1 MGAASGPWLFAF
13 EFLISQII
21 SGEPSLDE
29 SSPGTTTTTTAEYQ
43 LPVVVSMTTTTVD
56 GTMNHP
62 EAARTKPAAGPP
74 MLRSRQDGAD
84 EDLDEPSLTL
94 SDTSDSFASIDDFLS
109 WPDVEEEEEEVTEE
123 YGPRRPRGVT
133 FHPHVE
139 VREYSLTISDHPFC
153 DDAYPISLDWAHARP
168 YVRHIDESKSRG
180 FMYTPGPRI
189 CVEAK
194 RRRLAEVRGCSE
206 TDIEE
211 MIRSP
216 YELVALGR
224 LLLSYISMW
233 LQTVAFPPLKRHE
246 LDDEYLFLY
255 AGTTHN
261 SGKKPPMQQVLIEHD
276 LEAGF

>member
-1 MGAASGPWLFAF
+1 M
-13 EFLISQII
+13 
-21 SGEPSLDE
+21 
-29 SSPGTTTTTTAEYQ
+29 
-43 LPVVVSMTTTTVD
+43 
-56 GTMNHP
+56 
-62 EAARTKPAAGPP
+62 
-74 MLRSRQDGAD
+74 
-84 EDLDEPSLTL
+84 TL

-109 WPDVEEEEEEVTEE
+109 WPDVEEEEVTEE
-123 YGPRRPRGVT
+123 YWPGPRGVT

-153 DDAYPISLDWAHARP
+153 DDAYPLSLDWAHAHP

-180 FMYTPGPRI
+180 LLYTPGPRI

-194 RRRLAEVRGCSE
+194 RRRLAEVRGCTE
-206 TDIEE
+206 MDVED

-224 LLLSYISMW
+224 LFLSYISML
-233 LQTVAFPPLKRHE
+233 LQTIAFPPLKRHE

-255 AGTTHN
+255 AGTTHDY
-261 SGKKPPMQQVLIEHD
+261 GKNPPMQQVLIEHD